1 MDSQPESYQPDTIH
15 KRYEQRMGKEKG
27 KFQPNPPAV
36 ARYICTDYVGE
47 GTNANS
53 N

>member
-1 MDSQPESYQPDTIH
+1 
-15 KRYEQRMGKEKG
+15 MGKGKG
-27 KFQPNPPAV
+27 KFQPNPPTE
-36 ARYICTDYVGE
+36 ARYTCTDYVGE